1 MKTMKYV
8 EISLEIL
15 EKFKRPLK
23 FDVYIRRTETSYTKI
38 FSKDDVI
45 DRERVAQ
52 YRKKGVASF
61 YVEEGDY
68 AIYCLYVEKIGDV
81 LAKSVGS
88 FSPEESSAFIK
99 ELVNFSMHEII
110 QNQKVDERIVKTA
123 GNVVS
128 ACVDNLNSNP
138 KSFIKILSLM
148 SNQPYIVKH
157 SIAVSLFSVMLA
169 KKYGIESETTISLIG
184 LGGFLHDVGVGQ
196 LTFDPE
202 DVEILTPEQRREVWR
217 HPELGRQ
224 QLDQVKGVR
233 TEVLQIVTQHHEQ
246 PNGRGY
252 PNGLVGLNI
261 FLPARI
267 VSIADSFS
275 SLIVKR
281 SYRDAFSCEKALAIM
296 SDEIGKYDP
305 KILKVLKSMFIK

>member
-1 MKTMKYV
+1 MEYL

-23 FDVYIRRTETSYTKI
+23 FDVYIKRTETSYTKI
-38 FSKDDVI
+38 FKSDDVI

-52 YRKKGVASF
+52 YRKKGVNSF
-61 YVEEGDY
+61 YVEENDY
-68 AIYCLYVEKIGDV
+68 SIYCLYVEKIGDV
-81 LAKSVGS
+81 LAGS
-88 FSPEESSAFIK
+88 IGKFTPEESSAFIK
-99 ELVNFSMHEII
+99 ELVNFTMHEMILKNNI
-110 QNQKVDERIVKTA
+110 DERTIKSA

-128 ACVDNLNSNP
+128 SCIDTLNTNP
-138 KSFIKILSLM
+138 KGFVKILSLM

-169 KKYGIESETTISLIG
+169 KKYGIESESTISHIG

-202 DVEILTPEQRREVWR
+202 DVETLTPEQRKEVWR

-224 QLDQVKGVR
+224 QLDQIKGIR

-252 PNGLVGLNI
+252 PNGLLGLNI

-267 VSIADSFS
+267 VAVADTFS

-281 SYRDAFSCEKALAIM
+281 SFRDSFSCEKALSIM
-296 SDEIGKYDP
+296 AEETGKFDT
-305 KILKVLKSMFIK
+305 KILAVLNGMFIK